1 MSSGIAASYNIG
13 RTMGNLTEK
22 IRADLTA
29 AMKAQE
35 KERLSVIRM
44 LQSAVKNEQIN
55 AGHELSD
62 EEAMSVIRK
71 AVKQRQDSVEQ
82 YTNAGRADLADKEAS
97 EIEILKTYLPA
108 ELSAEEL
115 ESGLREIIE
124 STGAQSKKDLG
135 KVMKEATARFKGRVD
150 GRKIQEAVSR
160 LLP

>member
-1 MSSGIAASYNIG
+1 
-13 RTMGNLTEK
+13 MGNLTDK

-55 AGHELSD
+55 IGHELSD

-71 AVKQRQDSVEQ
+71 AVKQRQDSIEQ
-82 YTNAGRADLADKEAS
+82 YSNAGRTELADKERS
-97 EIEILKTYLPA
+97 EMEILKTYLPA
-108 ELSAEEL
+108 ELSEEEL
-115 ESGLREIIE
+115 ESGLREIVAA
-124 STGAQSKKDLG
+124 TGAQSKKDLG
-135 KVMKEATARFKGRVD
+135 KVMKEATARYRGRAD
-150 GRKIQEAVSR
+150 GKRIQEIVGR